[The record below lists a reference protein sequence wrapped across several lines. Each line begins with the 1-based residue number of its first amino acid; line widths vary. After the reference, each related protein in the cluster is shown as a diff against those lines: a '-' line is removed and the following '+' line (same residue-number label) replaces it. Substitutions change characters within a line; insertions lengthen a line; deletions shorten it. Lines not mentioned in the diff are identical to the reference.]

1 MAGLKNGR
9 ARRPDPCSFVIF
21 GANGDLTKRLLVP
34 ALYNLA
40 ESNLLP
46 EPFAIVGVM
55 RSAISDEAFRQAL
68 WDGLKQFATRPVDPA
83 IAEKLFAS
91 VSCVEGQTDDPDSYR
106 RLGSHL
112 KQVEVAHRIPGNRLF
127 YLATPPT
134 AFAPITRQLAQ
145 AGLTQ
150 EGEGSGWRRVIVEKP
165 FGSDLDS
172 AKALN
177 RELLSVLSE
186 DQIFRMDHYL
196 GKETVQNIMIMRFA
210 NGLFEPIWNRNFIDH
225 VQITV
230 AETVNVER
238 RGKFYDTTGAMR
250 DMVPNHLSQLLSL
263 IAMEPPAH
271 YDAHAVRSEKAEA
284 LAAIDVYDEQAAIA
298 NSVRAQYGAG
308 RVRDAEVIAYRQA
321 QDVNPES
328 TTETYAAIKLAIDN
342 WRWAGVPFYLR
353 TGKALARR
361 KTEVAIKFKEAPI
374 SMFRDTRLGD
384 APLGLSQNYLVLN
397 IQPEEGITLHF
408 NAKVPG
414 PTVALAPVGMTFNY
428 KDYFESAPSTG
439 YETLIYD
446 CMIGDAMLFQRADGV
461 EAGWRA
467 VQPFLDAWRAAGH
480 AGVATYAAGSE
491 GPEEADALLARDGR
505 GWRKLG

>member
-1 MAGLKNGR
+1 
-9 ARRPDPCSFVIF
+9 
-21 GANGDLTKRLLVP
+21 T
-34 ALYNLA
+34 
-40 ESNLLP
+40 
-46 EPFAIVGVM
+46 
-55 RSAISDEAFRQAL
+55 FRQVL
-68 WDGLKQFATRPVDPA
+68 SDGLKQFATRAVDPA
-83 IAEKLFAS
+83 IADKLLEC
-91 VSCVEGQTDDPDSYR
+91 VSCVEGQADDPDSFR
-106 RLGSHL
+106 RLGDHL
-112 KQVEVAHRIPGNRLF
+112 KRVEAVRHIHGNRLF
-127 YLATPPT
+127 YMATPPT

-150 EGEGSGWRRVIVEKP
+150 ESEGTGWRRVIVEKP
-165 FGSDLDS
+165 FGTDLES

-177 RELLSVLSE
+177 RELLSVLTE

-250 DMVPNHLSQLLSL
+250 DMVPNHLCQLLSL
-263 IAMEPPAH
+263 VAMEPPAH
-271 YDAHAVRSEKAEA
+271 YDAHSVRSEKAEA
-284 LAAIDVYDEQAAIA
+284 LAAIDAYSAEEAIA
-298 NSVRAQYGAG
+298 NSVRGQYGSG
-308 RVRDAEVIAYRQA
+308 RVKDADVVAYRQA

-374 SMFRDTRLGD
+374 SMFRDTRLGE
-384 APLGLSQNYLVLN
+384 ASPGAMSQHYLVLN
-397 IQPEEGITLHF
+397 IQPDEGITLHF

-414 PTVALAPVGMTFNY
+414 PTIALAPVGMTFNY

-446 CMIGDAMLFQRADGV
+446 
-461 EAGWRA
+461 
-467 VQPFLDAWRAAGH
+467 
-480 AGVATYAAGSE
+480 
-491 GPEEADALLARDGR
+491 
-505 GWRKLG
+505 